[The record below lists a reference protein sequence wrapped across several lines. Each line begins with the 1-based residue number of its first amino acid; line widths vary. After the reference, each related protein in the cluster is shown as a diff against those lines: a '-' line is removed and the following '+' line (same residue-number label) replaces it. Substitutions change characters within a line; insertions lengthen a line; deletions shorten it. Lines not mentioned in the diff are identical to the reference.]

1 MKKVIFSIL
10 FFAIGFS
17 CIAERECNEIP
28 EEYKETK
35 VFKWSKEKHGKEY
48 FEKDNWQWKLKP
60 HTSFMDPLKPCM
72 SSSSPCIVIGDTCV
86 HGNLFNK
93 RNVEER
99 VIVRWHGEGQFVIQF
114 DAIDT
119 NRMYNFL
126 CETADENPKI
136 FFNNL
141 KKKMGNNM
149 KCFHTS
155 GSGDDKVP
163 YYEITFKD

>member
-1 MKKVIFSIL
+1 MVPWKFPNWVAGEIYEKDIIDFVDNV
-10 FFAIGFS
+10 S
-17 CIAERECNEIP
+17 CFYCFAERECNEIP

-48 FEKDNWQWKLKP
+48 FEKDNWQ
-60 HTSFMDPLKPCM
+60 
-72 SSSSPCIVIGDTCV
+72 
-86 HGNLFNK
+86 
-93 RNVEER
+93 
-99 VIVRWHGEGQFVIQF
+99 WHGEGQFVIQF